1 MALYEVV
8 FIARQD
14 LSVEDVDALSDK
26 FSKIITEYKGKVVS
40 TEYWGLRNLAYKINK
55 NARGH
60 YIMLNADAPHDAVKE
75 LQRVIG
81 FNENII
87 RSNIFAVKEHQ
98 NPSKLKV
105 SKDARDFKAGKI
117 SEAAPSL
124 YDFDKLVINNLI

>member
-14 LSVEDVDALSDK
+14 LSVEDVDNLSDK
-26 FSKIITEYKGKVVS
+26 FSKIIAEYKGKVVS

-60 YIMLNADAPHDAVKE
+60 YIMLNLDASHDAIKE

-81 FNENII
+81 FNENVI

-117 SEAAPSL
+117 SEPAPSL
-124 YDFDKLVINNLI
+124 FDFDKIIINNLI

>member
-26 FSKIITEYKGKVVS
+26 FSKIIAEYKGKVVS

-55 NARGH
+55 NSRGH
-60 YIMLNADAPHDAVKE
+60 YIMLNVDAAHDAIKE

-87 RSNIFAVKEHQ
+87 RSQILAVKEHK

-105 SKDARDFKAGKI
+105 AKDARDFKAGKTT
-117 SEAAPSL
+117 EAAPLL

>member
-14 LSVEDVDALSDK
+14 LSVEDVDNLSDK
-26 FSKIITEYKGKVVS
+26 FSQIIVEHKGKIIS

-55 NARGH
+55 NTRGH
-60 YIMLNADAPHDAVKE
+60 YIMLNVDANHDAIKE
-75 LQRVIG
+75 LQRVVG
-81 FNENII
+81 FDESVI
-87 RSNIFAVKEHQ
+87 RSNIFSVKEHQ
-98 NPSKLKV
+98 DPSKLKV

-124 YDFDKLVINNLI
+124 FDFDKIIINNLI